1 MTKQHGNICSAWP
14 GKAEGICTK
23 CVRCVSCQNLEH
35 SSHRREKLVGIALVC
50 FEQMGTP
57 ANFRQKATPK
67 PTPRVHEAQGAK
79 VLAPAVALAFRQ
91 SQVVK
96 KLRNRRKWQSLQCL
110 QLRKFRSQRY
120 LKIRKILWNSMK
132 HDETTWYSYFH
143 NLPLICPKTA
153 PNVPSRALYWHWA
166 RIYPNRSLESAR
178 NIAGSTDVCDQC
190 WTEVASVV
198 VLQWFKFVSPD
209 FHDLMMFETKQ
220 NQIYG
225 LLICRAWNFYITKV
239 QFLSYQGRQ
248 VKTLGFKKLVDGR
261 HLHLAARH
269 WPLEP
274 WAKIAQDPAYVRPPR
289 WKALYQLRYFV
300 VCAEI
305 LHGDGSLITVS

>member
-96 KLRNRRKWQSLQCL
+96 KLRKWRKWQSLQCL

-120 LKIRKILWNSMK
+120 LKIRKILWNRMQ

-143 NLPLICPKTA
+143 NLPLICPKTP
-153 PNVPSRALYWHWA
+153 PNVPSRGLVLALGENISKQEPGEREEH
-166 RIYPNRSLESAR
+166 RREHRCLRPMLNRS
-178 NIAGSTDVCDQC
+178 C
-190 WTEVASVV
+190 
-198 VLQWFKFVSPD
+198 
-209 FHDLMMFETKQ
+209 
-220 NQIYG
+220 
-225 LLICRAWNFYITKV
+225 ICRCLAVV
-239 QFLSYQGRQ
+239 QICF
-248 VKTLGFKKLVDGR
+248 
-261 HLHLAARH
+261 
-269 WPLEP
+269 P
-274 WAKIAQDPAYVRPPR
+274 WFSWFDDV
-289 WKALYQLRYFV
+289 W
-300 VCAEI
+300 
-305 LHGDGSLITVS
+305 D